1 MKIDGLLL
9 DVRQASSFL
18 GISERSLRWHA
29 DKQLIPF
36 RRLGR
41 RLVFKREELE
51 AFYDR
56 LPGVSLNKAR
66 QNANAKKKMP
76 HRADPPDAA

>member
-1 MKIDGLLL
+1 MKSRRTINGAYLG
-9 DVRQASSFL
+9 VPEASAFL

-41 RLVFKREELE
+41 RIVFRRAELD
-51 AFYDR
+51 AFFDR
-56 LPGVSLNKAR
+56 LPGVTLNEAR
-66 QNANAKKKMP
+66 QNANTKKKG
-76 HRADPPDAA
+76 RTG

>member
-29 DKQLIPF
+29 DHQLIPF

-41 RLVFKREELE
+41 RIVFKREELE

-66 QNANAKKKMP
+66 QNANAKKKTAAAG
-76 HRADPPDAA
+76 RDPDAA